1 VPGKLLHDGLG
12 PGKHHPAVPDH
23 LAGEVQGLGAVLLD
37 DVLVWLPCEA
47 AALAGVEVVEVD
59 PLAVAA
65 GEVAGGGPGLQP
77 LSEKMTFCVSIT

>member
-1 VPGKLLHDGLG
+1 
-12 PGKHHPAVPDH
+12 
-23 LAGEVQGLGAVLLD
+23 
-37 DVLVWLPCEA
+37 VLVWLPCEA
-47 AALAGVEVVEVD
+47 AALAGFEVVEVD